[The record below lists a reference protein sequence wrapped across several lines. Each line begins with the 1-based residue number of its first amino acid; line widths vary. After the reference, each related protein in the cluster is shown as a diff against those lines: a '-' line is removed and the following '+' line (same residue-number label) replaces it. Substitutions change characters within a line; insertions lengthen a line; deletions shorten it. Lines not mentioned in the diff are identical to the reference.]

1 MPSRVRVVL
10 VALDLVALDQE
21 ALALVSI
28 MAGLSIMAGRSIM
41 AGLSIMAVSTIVL
54 FIIMVASTM
63 VRRPAFT
70 AGVVV
75 LVDTLIIAA
84 AGMAACGMMPTAGPT
99 IRLRWWRPHLL

>member
-1 MPSRVRVVL
+1 MLPSRVRVVL

-28 MAGLSIMAGRSIM
+28 MAGR
-41 AGLSIMAVSTIVL
+41 SIMAVSTIVL

-70 AGVVV
+70 DGVVV

>member
-1 MPSRVRVVL
+1 MVL

-21 ALALVSI
+21 ALALV
-28 MAGLSIMAGRSIM
+28 SIM

>member
-1 MPSRVRVVL
+1 M
-10 VALDLVALDQE
+10 ALDLVALDQE
-21 ALALVSI
+21 ALALV
-28 MAGLSIMAGRSIM
+28 SIM

-70 AGVVV
+70 DGVVV

>member
-1 MPSRVRVVL
+1 MG
-10 VALDLVALDQE
+10 LVALDQVALDQV

-28 MAGLSIMAGRSIM
+28 MAGR
-41 AGLSIMAVSTIVL
+41 SIMAVSTIVL

-63 VRRPAFT
+63 ARRPAFT

>member
-28 MAGLSIMAGRSIM
+28 MAGR
-41 AGLSIMAVSTIVL
+41 SIMAVSTIVL

-70 AGVVV
+70 DGVVV

>member
-28 MAGLSIMAGRSIM
+28 MAGR
-41 AGLSIMAVSTIVL
+41 SIMAVSTIVL

>member
-1 MPSRVRVVL
+1 MLPSRVRVV
-10 VALDLVALDQE
+10 LVALDQE

-28 MAGLSIMAGRSIM
+28 MAGR
-41 AGLSIMAVSTIVL
+41 SIMAVSTIVL

-70 AGVVV
+70 DGVVV